1 MKFASLPKETMRVAD
16 TGQDLFPHA
25 TKLVLL
31 TFSKNYGTLEAIE
44 AEVCTKRPKIK
55 LSKPKRGRVGE

>member
-1 MKFASLPKETMRVAD
+1 MRVAD

-55 LSKPKRGRVGE
+55 LSKPTRGRVGE